1 MGETTRPTTVVFMS
15 PDSILEVLMDCAT
28 AVGEVFG
35 AHQGRGYSGHR
46 ATQYHLDVAAD
57 EAAVS
62 VLHRAGFRVVS
73 EESGETGAGD
83 LTVVVDPIDGST
95 NCDRGIPYF
104 ATSLAVLEGETLV
117 AGLVK
122 NQADGTTYYATVGG
136 GAYRD
141 GERISPSR
149 QSTVAGALVSFSGLP
164 ERHVGWGQIRALG
177 AASLEGCFVADGRL
191 DLYTVA
197 QRSSLSTWDYLAA
210 MLIATE
216 AGATVLSYG
225 DHNLVGADR
234 EPRFP
239 LFAATAEL
247 AREFLTHGR
256 L

>member
-1 MGETTRPTTVVFMS
+1 MS
-15 PDSILEVLMDCAT
+15 PDSILEVLVDCAA

-35 AHQGRGYSGHR
+35 AHQGRGYSGQR

-62 VLHRAGFRVVS
+62 LLHRAGLRVVS
-73 EESGETGAGD
+73 EESGETGTGD

-104 ATSLAVLEGETLV
+104 ATSLAVVDGTTLV

-122 NQADGTTYYATVGG
+122 NQADGTTYYATLGG
-136 GAYRD
+136 GAFRD
-141 GERISPSR
+141 GERIGPSSR
-149 QSTVAGALVSFSGLP
+149 TSVAGALVSFSGHP

-177 AASLEGCFVADGRL
+177 AASLEGCYVADGRL

-216 AGATVLSYG
+216 AGATVLSY
-225 DHNLVGADR
+225 DNQDLVGIDR
-234 EPRFP
+234 GPRYP
-239 LFAATAEL
+239 LFAATADL
-247 AREFLTHGR
+247 AQEFLSHGR

>member
-1 MGETTRPTTVVFMS
+1 MS
-15 PDSILEVLMDCAT
+15 PESILEALMDCAA
-28 AVGEVFG
+28 AVGKVFG
-35 AHQGRGYSGHR
+35 AHQGRGYSGQR

-73 EESGETGAGD
+73 EESGETGSGN

-104 ATSLAVLEGETLV
+104 ATSLAVVEGETLV

-122 NQADGTTYYATVGG
+122 NQADGTTYYASLGG
-136 GAYRD
+136 GAFRD
-141 GERISPSR
+141 GERISPS
-149 QSTVAGALVSFSGLP
+149 QQTAVSGALVSFSGHP
-164 ERHVGWGQIRALG
+164 DRHAGWGQIRALG

-216 AGATVLSYG
+216 AGATVLSYDG
-225 DHNLVGADR
+225 QNLVGTDR
-234 EPRFP
+234 GPRFP
-239 LFAATAEL
+239 LFAATPEL
-247 AREFLTHGR
+247 AQEFLSHGP

>member
-1 MGETTRPTTVVFMS
+1 MS
-15 PDSILEVLMDCAT
+15 PDSILEVLVDCAA

-35 AHQGRGYSGHR
+35 AHQGRGYSGQR

-73 EESGETGAGD
+73 EESGETGSGS

-104 ATSLAVLEGETLV
+104 ATSLAVVDGETLI

-122 NQADGTTYYATVGG
+122 NQADGTTYYATLGG
-136 GAYRD
+136 GAFRD
-141 GERISPSR
+141 GERISPSN
-149 QSTVAGALVSFSGLP
+149 QATVAGALVSFSGHP
-164 ERHVGWGQIRALG
+164 DRHAGWGQIRALG

-210 MLIATE
+210 MLIARE
-216 AGATVLSYG
+216 AGATVLSYEG
-225 DHNLVGADR
+225 QNLVGTDR

-239 LFAATAEL
+239 LFAATSDL
-247 AREFLTHGR
+247 AQEFLTHGR

>member
-1 MGETTRPTTVVFMS
+1 MS
-15 PDSILEVLMDCAT
+15 PDSILEVLMECAD

-35 AHQGRGYSGHR
+35 AHQGRGYSGQR

-62 VLHRAGFRVVS
+62 VLHRAGFRVMS
-73 EESGETGAGD
+73 EESGETGSGD
-83 LTVVVDPIDGST
+83 LVVVVDPIDGST

-104 ATSLAVLEGETLV
+104 ATSLAVLDGSELV

-122 NQADGTTYYATVGG
+122 NQADGTAYYATAGG
-136 GAYRD
+136 GAFRN
-141 GERISPSR
+141 GEPISPSA
-149 QSTVAGALVSFSGLP
+149 QKTVAGALVSFSGHP
-164 ERHVGWGQIRALG
+164 ERHAGWGQIRALG

-216 AGATVLSYG
+216 AGAIVTSYDG
-225 DHNLVGADR
+225 PHLIGSDR

-239 LFAATAEL
+239 LFAATQEL
-247 AREFLTHGR
+247 AVEFLGHGR

>member
-1 MGETTRPTTVVFMS
+1 MS
-15 PDSILEVLMDCAT
+15 PDSILEVLVDCAS

-35 AHQGRGYSGHR
+35 AHQGRGYSGAR

-57 EAAVS
+57 EAACN

-73 EESGETGAGD
+73 EESGETGSGD
-83 LTVVVDPIDGST
+83 LVVVVDPIDGST

-104 ATSLAVLEGETLV
+104 ATSLAVLDGSELI

-122 NQADGTTYYATVGG
+122 NQADGSTYYATLGG
-136 GAYRD
+136 GAFRD
-141 GERISPSR
+141 GARISPSS
-149 QSTVAGALVSFSGLP
+149 QSTVAGALVSFSGHP
-164 ERHVGWGQIRALG
+164 QRHAGWGQIRALG

-216 AGATVLSYG
+216 AGAVVTSYDG
-225 DHNLVGADR
+225 PNLVGTGR
-234 EPRFP
+234 EPRYP
-239 LFAATAEL
+239 LFAATSQL
-247 AREFLTHGR
+247 ALEFMGHGR

>member
-1 MGETTRPTTVVFMS
+1 MS
-15 PDSILEVLMDCAT
+15 PDSILEVLVDCAT

-35 AHQGRGYSGHR
+35 AHQGRGYSGQR

-57 EAAVS
+57 EAAVA

-73 EESGETGAGD
+73 EESGETGSGD

-104 ATSLAVLEGETLV
+104 ATSLAVVEGSTLI

-122 NQADGTTYYATVGG
+122 NQADGMTYYATLGG
-136 GAYRD
+136 GAFRD
-141 GERISPSR
+141 GQPITPSA
-149 QSTVAGALVSFSGLP
+149 QTTVAGALVSFSGHP
-164 ERHVGWGQIRALG
+164 DRHAGWGQIRALG

-216 AGATVLSYG
+216 AVATGLFYDG
-225 DHNLVGADR
+225 QDLVGTDR
-234 EPRFP
+234 APRYP
-239 LFAATAEL
+239 LFAATADL
-247 AREFLTHGR
+247 AQEFMGHGR